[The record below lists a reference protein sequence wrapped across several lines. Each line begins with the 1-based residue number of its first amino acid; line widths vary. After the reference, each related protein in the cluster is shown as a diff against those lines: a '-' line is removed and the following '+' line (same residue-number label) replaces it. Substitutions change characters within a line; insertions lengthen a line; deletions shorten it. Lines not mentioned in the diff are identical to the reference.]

1 MFILA
6 IEFSL
11 HHNKSC
17 KLDLHFST
25 AINHFFQMW
34 QDQSIKISIHKF
46 CQVFKNH
53 SKSRLWDTLNII
65 SWHLTFILAF
75 CEMRNLIYK
84 KARAVCKSEPLRY
97 MYYLYGVNTA
107 HHSMSSYFNL
117 ISTHNAINPEAQA
130 QWPLKL
136 THIKLHV
143 FHCLHTQNKIG
154 T

>member
-65 SWHLTFILAF
+65 SWHLSLILAF
-75 CEMRNLIYK
+75 GEMRNLIDK
-84 KARAVCKSEPLRY
+84 TASAVCKSEHSPSL
-97 MYYLYGVNTA
+97 ND
-107 HHSMSSYFNL
+107 HSMSNSYFNL
-117 ISTHNAINPEAQA
+117 ISTHNAITAEAQVFTVQSV

-136 THIKLHV
+136 
-143 FHCLHTQNKIG
+143 
-154 T
+154 